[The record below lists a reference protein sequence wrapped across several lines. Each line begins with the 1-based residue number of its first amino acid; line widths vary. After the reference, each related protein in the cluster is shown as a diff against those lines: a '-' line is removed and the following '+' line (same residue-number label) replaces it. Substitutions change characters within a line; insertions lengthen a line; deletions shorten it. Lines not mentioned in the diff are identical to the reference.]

1 MHPIMEIATAWI
13 NEKTLALGLLQLV
26 VWDVMNVGTVCGV
39 IVLALIPPSA
49 LVPHAVGNATVIG
62 YDITGVSP
70 GSLAIKV
77 LLCLRGLEYD

>member
-1 MHPIMEIATAWI
+1 MHPIMEIATTWI

-49 LVPHAVGNATVIG
+49 LVPPASTVIG
-62 YDITGVSP
+62 YDITGISL

-77 LLCLRGLEYD
+77 LLCLRGLEYY